1 MKLSAYIIHT
11 ILFMSVVFD
20 KIQYNEARQL
30 QTDGKDR
37 DHQFTAGY
45 TDDFGPTSP
54 GNSPGIGHKMKES
67 NDTVEGLK
75 DDFMEPT
82 ATPGHSSDVGHA
94 VKNSEPKA

>member
-1 MKLSAYIIHT
+1 MKLSAYIILT
-11 ILFMSVVFD
+11 ILVISIVFD

-45 TDDFGPTSP
+45 TDDFAPTTP
-54 GNSPGIGHKMKES
+54 GNSPGIGHKMRKN

-75 DDFMEPT
+75 DGFKPT
-82 ATPGHSSDVGHA
+82 AAPGHSSDVGHA
-94 VKNSEPKA
+94 VKNNETKA

>member
-1 MKLSAYIIHT
+1 MKLSAYIIL
-11 ILFMSVVFD
+11 IISIVFD
-20 KIQYNEARQL
+20 KIQYYEARQL

-54 GNSPGIGHKMKES
+54 GNSPGIGHKMREN

-75 DDFMEPT
+75 DDFKPT

-94 VKNSEPKA
+94 VKNNEPKA